1 MDRDGLRTHPD
12 QDWLRAAVQALCAS
26 PVLGDRGA
34 RATLVELV
42 GDALRRPVVL
52 REQPT
57 ARGQLLELVRFCLR
71 AGADGPP
78 ALAEAVSLLEGHS
91 RTAESI
97 GDLVRS
103 LRDTRA
109 AEPTGGTVTAAASAD
124 RVHFFVS
131 YAATDRR
138 WASWITWQLENA
150 GFRVLVQE
158 RDVAAPGGDGP
169 VGTGTGT
176 GTGDAGR
183 PDVRSGVERSERTV
197 PVLSADYLSG
207 PYPGLVWRAVHTGDP
222 QRGSGALLPVLVERC
237 RPPWPLPDTAD
248 TAYVDLT
255 GGLTEDEARTR
266 LLAAAAGS
274 LAGHPL
280 TGHPLTSHPLTSH
293 NPPAAIGPAFPG
305 ADSPDPSSPGPSS
318 PAPAPTVPASPD
330 PAGRR

>member
-26 PVLGDRGA
+26 PVLVDRGA

-42 GDALRRPVVL
+42 GDALGRPVVL

-57 ARGQLLELVRFCLR
+57 VRGQLLELVRFCLR
-71 AGADGPP
+71 AGEDGPP
-78 ALAEAVSLLEGHS
+78 ALAEAVSLLEGRS
-91 RTAESI
+91 RTAEAI

-103 LRDTRA
+103 LRDPRA
-109 AEPTGGTVTAAASAD
+109 GRPTAGTLNAAASAD

-138 WASWITWQLENA
+138 WASWIAWQLENA
-150 GFRVLVQE
+150 GCHVLVQE
-158 RDVAAPGGDGP
+158 RDVAAPGGDGLGDDDP
-169 VGTGTGT
+169 VA
-176 GTGDAGR
+176 AGH

-207 PYPGLVWRAVHTGDP
+207 PDPGLVWRAVRARDP
-222 QRGSGALLPVLVERC
+222 QSGSGALLPVVVEQC
-237 RPPWPLPDTAD
+237 RPPWPLPD

-255 GGLTEDEARTR
+255 GGLTEGEARAR
-266 LLAAAAGS
+266 LLAAAGS
-274 LAGHPL
+274 SR
-280 TGHPLTSHPLTSH
+280 TGHPPTSHRSPITV
-293 NPPAAIGPAFPG
+293 GPAFPG
-305 ADSPDPSSPGPSS
+305 TAFPGTGSLGAGSPGSG
-318 PAPAPTVPASPD
+318 SPD

>member
-12 QDWLRAAVQALCAS
+12 QDWLRAAVQALCAF
-26 PVLGDRGA
+26 PVLGDRSA

-42 GDALRRPVVL
+42 GDALGRPVVL

-91 RTAESI
+91 RTAETI

-109 AEPTGGTVTAAASAD
+109 AEPTGKTVTAAASVD

-158 RDVAAPGGDGP
+158 RDVAAAGAGAS
-169 VGTGTGT
+169 GTGTGT
-176 GTGDAGR
+176 DAVDSGP

-207 PYPGLVWRAVHTGDP
+207 PYPGLVWRAVRAEDP
-222 QRGSGALLPVLVERC
+222 QSGSGALLPVLVERC

-255 GGLTEDEARTR
+255 GGLTEGEARAR

-280 TGHPLTSHPLTSH
+280 AGHSLTSHPLTSH
-293 NPPAAIGPAFPG
+293 DPPATIGPAFPG
-305 ADSPDPSSPGPSS
+305 ADSPNPSS

-330 PAGRR
+330 PVGRR

>member
-26 PVLGDRGA
+26 PALGDRGA

-42 GDALRRPVVL
+42 GDALGRPVIV

-71 AGADGPP
+71 AGEDGPP

-91 RTAESI
+91 CTAEAI

-103 LRDTRA
+103 MRHPPA
-109 AEPTGGTVTAAASAD
+109 GHPTGGTVGAAAPAD

-138 WASWITWQLENA
+138 WASWIAWQLENA
-150 GFRVLVQE
+150 GCRVLVRE
-158 RDVAAPGGDGP
+158 RHVAAPGGDGP
-169 VGTGTGT
+169 V
-176 GTGDAGR
+176 DAGH

-197 PVLSADYLSG
+197 PVLSAGYLSG
-207 PYPGLVWRAVHTGDP
+207 PYPGLVWRAVRARDP
-222 QRGSGALLPVLVERC
+222 QGGSGALLPVLVEQC
-237 RPPWPLPDTAD
+237 RPPWPLPD

-255 GGLTEDEARTR
+255 GGLTEGEARAR
-266 LLAAAAGS
+266 LLAAAGS
-274 LAGHPL
+274 SLTGHPLTSRPL
-280 TGHPLTSHPLTSH
+280 TGHPLTGRR
-293 NPPAAIGPAFPG
+293 PPTTVGPAFPG
-305 ADSPDPSSPGPSS
+305 AG
-318 PAPAPTVPASPD
+318 SPD